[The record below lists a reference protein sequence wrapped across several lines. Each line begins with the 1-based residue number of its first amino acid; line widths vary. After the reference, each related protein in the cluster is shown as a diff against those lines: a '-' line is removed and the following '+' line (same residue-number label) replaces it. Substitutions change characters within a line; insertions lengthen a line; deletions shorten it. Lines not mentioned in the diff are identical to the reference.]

1 VTDYIHK
8 GSQAL
13 EFPGQCRV
21 APSLEGTPFSAELD
35 PDVERS
41 LIAAGQIV
49 LATAPEVSVAS
60 VLEVEPEELNAR
72 KGRR

>member
-1 VTDYIHK
+1 MKEYIHM

-21 APSLEGTPFSAELD
+21 EPSVEGTPFTAELD
-35 PDVERS
+35 PDMERS
-41 LIAAGQIV
+41 LIALGAIK
-49 LATAPEVSVAS
+49 LA
-60 VLEVEPEELNAR
+60 EPPAEEPSTAR

>member
-1 VTDYIHK
+1 MTDYIHK

-21 APSLEGTPFSAELD
+21 LPSIEGTPFSAELD
-35 PDVERS
+35 PDQERS
-41 LIAAGQIV
+41 LVAAGLIEIV
-49 LATAPEVSVAS
+49 SAPEV
-60 VLEVEPEELNAR
+60 EESEEAPHIAR

>member
-1 VTDYIHK
+1 MKDYINK

-21 APSLEGTPFSAELD
+21 PPSAEGTPFSAELD
-35 PDVERS
+35 PDQERS
-41 LIAAGQIV
+41 LLAGGFIEIAS
-49 LATAPEVSVAS
+49 APEVSGDAEHV
-60 VLEVEPEELNAR
+60 NAR